1 MKTLIVFYSRTGNAR
16 RVATALAEKLQADMD
31 EILSEKDYSGAL
43 GWMAAGKDS
52 TFKSQPP
59 IAAMKMDPA
68 QYDLVI
74 VGTPVWA
81 FTAAAPIFTYLA
93 EHGKAFKSVAFYCT
107 MGGNGDKRTYE
118 DMAARS
124 QAPKATMTILDKDL
138 KADTIGP
145 QIATFVDTL
154 LQGPT

>member
-1 MKTLIVFYSRTGNAR
+1 MKTLIVYYSRTGNAR
-16 RVATALAEKLQADMD
+16 KVATALAEKLQADVE
-31 EILSEKDYSGAL
+31 EIVPAKDYAGAL

-59 IAAMKMDPA
+59 IAAVKNDPA

-74 VGTPVWA
+74 VGTPIWA

-93 EHGKAFKSVAFYCT
+93 EHGKACKSVAFYCT
-107 MGGNGDKRTYE
+107 MGGNGDKRAYD
-118 DMAARS
+118 DMAERS

-138 KADTIGP
+138 KAGNIGP
-145 QIATFVDTL
+145 SIAAFVEKL
-154 LQGPT
+154 LSGPK